1 LDCFLPVFLL
11 LFIRNEKMR
20 DSTMGAARIWVD
32 GCVLLV
38 MMNDSD
44 VECVSEEKEKNWEGV
59 SNFLWFSFAWLRT

>member
-1 LDCFLPVFLL
+1 
-11 LFIRNEKMR
+11 
-20 DSTMGAARIWVD
+20 MGAARIWVD